1 MKNFYLFLTF
11 LTFTTIA
18 HSQETY
24 LRNTITGEFGLNKHG
39 SGDITG
45 FTYGV
50 RYNHV
55 LNKTFDLI
63 FSFEATLNDREDR
76 EFLWEDPN
84 NGNIYNST
92 PHDVNAGFQT
102 NVGIGLNVINSKK
115 HKFGINPSIFGRY
128 SANSLFDMYSTD
140 YPALTGFPVP
150 IRYYYRDEAGN
161 GNVLTAGA
169 SLRLFYNYRISDKYF
184 IGINPGFQL
193 DLYGDAILFT
203 TLSFGLG
210 L

>member
-1 MKNFYLFLTF
+1 MKNFYLFLIF
-11 LTFTTIA
+11 LAITTLS
-18 HSQETY
+18 HSQNTS
-24 LRNTITGEFGLNKHG
+24 LRNTLTGEFGLNKHG

-50 RYNHV
+50 RYNKV

-63 FSFEATLNDREDR
+63 FSFEGNLNDREDTP
-76 EFLWEDPN
+76 FLWEDPN

-92 PHDVNAGFQT
+92 PHDVNAGFQI
-102 NVGIGLNVINSKK
+102 NVGKGFNIINSRK

-128 SANSLFDMYSTD
+128 SANSLFDVIVTD
-140 YPALTGFPVP
+140 YPALTDFPVP
-150 IRYYYRDEAGN
+150 IRYYYREDSGN
-161 GNVLTAGA
+161 QLTAGA
-169 SLRLFYNYRISDKYF
+169 SFRLFYNYRISDKYF
-184 IGINPGFQL
+184 IGLNPGFQL
-193 DLYGDAILFT
+193 DLYGNTILFT